1 MNKLEEVIQSIVDG
15 SAQYQDASD
24 KPPRPQA
31 IQMHLDSLKSVRDG
45 AEKIR
50 RLSNHI
56 NILICNA
63 GIMASPY
70 SKTEDGFEL
79 QIGTN
84 HFSQFLL
91 FRELLPHLKKA
102 ASPDHTSRVIT
113 LSSEAHLLN
122 GVNLDDINS
131 SEGATYQKWTAYA
144 QSKTANIYMTNS
156 VNRHYASEGVVGL
169 AVHPGVI
176 GTGLMKHSKSGGK
189 FIPCAADNSLF

>member
-1 MNKLEEVIQSIVDG
+1 MQKLEEVISSIVNG
-15 SAQYQDASD
+15 SSQYKDSSD
-24 KPPRPQA
+24 KPPQPQA
-31 IQMHLDSLKSVRDG
+31 IQMHLDSLKSVREG

-50 RLSNHI
+50 GLSDQI
-56 NILICNA
+56 NVLICNA

-91 FRELLPHLKKA
+91 FQELLPQLKKA
-102 ASPDHTSRVIT
+102 ASPDHPSRVIT

-176 GTGLMKHSKSGGK
+176 GTGLMKHSKSIGEY
-189 FIPCAADNSLF
+189 ILCAADNVLC